1 VCCLLCCSTTCRR
14 AKSAAS
20 ALDFL
25 LKPAQYK
32 SLAALRQEENLGTA
46 YLTYTI
52 DWQSDRVT
60 WAMNGVPLLTK
71 WRSDTDRAESGKSA
85 AGGKRK
91 LLSM

>member
-1 VCCLLCCSTTCRR
+1 M
-14 AKSAAS
+14 
-20 ALDFL
+20 

-32 SLAALRQEENLGTA
+32 SLAALRQDEQNLGTA

-60 WAMNGVPLLTK
+60 WAMNGVPLMTK
-71 WRSDTDRAESGKSA
+71 WRSNMDRAESGKIGQA

>member
-1 VCCLLCCSTTCRR
+1 M
-14 AKSAAS
+14 
-20 ALDFL
+20 

-32 SLAALRQEENLGTA
+32 SLAALRQDENLGTA

-60 WAMNGVPLLTK
+60 WAMNGVPLMTK
-71 WRSDTDRAESGKSA
+71 WRANTDRAESGKTGQAAAAA
-85 AGGKRK
+85 AGSKRK